1 MLDTLS
7 EKTIRQQCIDRLLT
21 EAYKVLDDYSDD
33 IMHDVFCLRQ
43 NTYNV
48 QNLHAFAS
56 DVPRSNCMLNS
67 VVYRANELWET

>member
-33 IMHDVFCLRQ
+33 IMNGVFCLRQ

-48 QNLHAFAS
+48 QNLHAFVS
-56 DVPRSNCMLNS
+56 DVPRGNCMLNS
-67 VVYRANELWET
+67 IVYRANELWET